1 MIRSMSTTVTPT
13 VRRPRAGSAGDEQ
26 LVAAIRAG
34 SEPAVTAL
42 VERYRPQL
50 LGFAAK
56 MLGEQRNDAEDCV
69 QDALLSAIRAL
80 RRDPGR
86 EIDLR
91 PWLHT
96 IVRNRCLDLLRRPQ
110 RNTALDDQSWRL
122 ADAGPGPATQIGT
135 RERLDA
141 MVASLGELPERQ
153 RRALVMHELEGRSH
167 SAIGHTL
174 GIGRGASKALVCR
187 ARRGI
192 ADSTGRQP
200 L

>member
-1 MIRSMSTTVTPT
+1 MNSSAAPT
-13 VRRPRAGSAGDEQ
+13 ARLPRAGSAGDGQ

-34 SEPAVTAL
+34 SEPAATAL

-50 LGFAAK
+50 LGFASK
-56 MLGEQRNDAEDCV
+56 TLGDRRDDAEDCV

-80 RRDPGR
+80 RRDQDR
-86 EIDLR
+86 DIELR
-91 PWLHT
+91 PWLYT
-96 IVRNRCLDLLRRPQ
+96 IVRNRCLDLLRRPH
-110 RNTALDDQSWRL
+110 RSAALDECSWHL
-122 ADAGPGPATQIGT
+122 ADGGPGPATQIGT

-141 MVASLGELPERQ
+141 MLASMETLPARQ

-187 ARRGI
+187 ARRSV
-192 ADSTGRQP
+192 AESAGRQP
-200 L
+200 A

>member
-1 MIRSMSTTVTPT
+1 MSTTTAPT
-13 VRRPRAGSAGDEQ
+13 ARLPRAGSAGDEQ

-50 LGFAAK
+50 IGFAAK
-56 MLGEQRNDAEDCV
+56 TLGDRRQDAEDCV

-80 RRDPGR
+80 RRDDER

-96 IVRNRCLDLLRRPQ
+96 IVRNRCLDLLRRPH
-110 RNTALDDQSWRL
+110 RNAALDEQSWHL

-141 MVASLGELPERQ
+141 MLASLETLPERQ

-187 ARRGI
+187 ARRSVTAG
-192 ADSTGRQP
+192 AGRQGA
-200 L
+200 